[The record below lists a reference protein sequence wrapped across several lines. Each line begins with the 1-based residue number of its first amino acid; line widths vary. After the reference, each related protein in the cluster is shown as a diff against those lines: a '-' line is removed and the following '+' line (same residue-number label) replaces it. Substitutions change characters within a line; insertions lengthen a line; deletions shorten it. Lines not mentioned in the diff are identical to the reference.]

1 MQQVRAAGKGSHL
14 RRSRWPRLVLL
25 SLYTT
30 RGGEEHERSNI
41 GDSPSRVCGRVV
53 FGGTAGGVVVEGLG
67 DTSQGL
73 GIVDGTL

>member
-1 MQQVRAAGKGSHL
+1 MQQVRAAGRGSHL
-14 RRSRWPRLVLL
+14 RCSRRPRLAWL

-30 RGGEEHERSNI
+30 RGGEEHERSDI

-53 FGGTAGGVVVEGLG
+53 FGGIASGVVVEGLG
-67 DTSQGL
+67 DASQGL